1 MKAAVLVGPK
11 DLRVMEVDRPTLGCK
26 EVLVAVK
33 ACGICTLEQRLYL
46 GDQKIFYPIVPGH
59 EASGVIVEVDKRV
72 RSNLKPGDRVALD
85 LLNRCGECYYCKMGE
100 DELCENRFKPGL
112 NLMGG
117 FGEFV
122 SIPADQVTKI
132 ADTVSYEEAALAEPL
147 ATCIHSYTK
156 AKLSPGKTLAIIGAG
171 PMGLLHLLLAKVY
184 GVQSI
189 VCDVDAGRLQIAEE
203 LGADLVLNPETDEME
218 EAVKAVTEGRG
229 ADVVSLAV
237 SAKSAF
243 ESALRMVRPGGK
255 VMLFAKGARTFEV
268 NIVPDEIHSR
278 EVSLIGVQ
286 GRTKGEFLQA
296 VFLLNTGK
304 ISLLPL
310 ISKVVPLDQIQ
321 EGMDMALSRLTYRVI
336 VRIDGNNKEAN

>member
-1 MKAAVLVGPK
+1 
-11 DLRVMEVDRPTLGCK
+11 
-26 EVLVAVK
+26 
-33 ACGICTLEQRLYL
+33 
-46 GDQKIFYPIVPGH
+46 
-59 EASGVIVEVDKRV
+59 
-72 RSNLKPGDRVALD
+72 
-85 LLNRCGECYYCKMGE
+85 
-100 DELCENRFKPGL
+100 
-112 NLMGG
+112 MGG

-189 VCDVDAGRLQIAEE
+189 VCDVDAGRLQTAEE

-237 SAKSAF
+237 SAKGAF

-268 NIVPDEIHSR
+268 SIVPMKF
-278 EVSLIGVQ
+278 
-286 GRTKGEFLQA
+286 T
-296 VFLLNTGK
+296 
-304 ISLLPL
+304 
-310 ISKVVPLDQIQ
+310 
-321 EGMDMALSRLTYRVI
+321 RV
-336 VRIDGNNKEAN
+336 KYP